1 MAFSL
6 FRRYHSYKSFN
17 GWLLF
22 DRFTENAYGL
32 FIYISLTLIKSINTL
47 QQTLQFSIIIK
58 KECQGR
64 KEATLKKELK
74 SVSGVSIDTEIV
86 FIRALQYCK
95 QKLLKRLQQCAI
107 TAEEN
112 TIQWVIVVPDI
123 WSEEARG
130 LMQQWAIRAN
140 LWDPSIS
147 NQLLLA
153 SENECRNMFVISELN
168 HGRNTKPL
176 KKGDCYVLMD
186 FGEAISDVACY
197 QVSGQFEVKEITTL
211 RIPWKFSCI
220 DQDIMNII
228 EQICGKKTVQDFQVE
243 TPECYAKLLNNITKS
258 RKGFFIHKK
267 TNGIHRIE
275 IPFEFVHFMDKRVT
289 GDLSDL

>member
-1 MAFSL
+1 
-6 FRRYHSYKSFN
+6 
-17 GWLLF
+17 
-22 DRFTENAYGL
+22 
-32 FIYISLTLIKSINTL
+32 
-47 QQTLQFSIIIK
+47 
-58 KECQGR
+58 QGR

-112 TIQWVIVVPDI
+112 AIQWVIVVPDI
-123 WSEEARG
+123 WNEEARG

-140 LWDPSIS
+140 LWDPSIPG
-147 NQLLLA
+147 QLLLA

-168 HGRNTKPL
+168 DSKPL

-197 QVSGQFEVKEITTL
+197 QVSGQFEVKEITTV
-211 RIPWKFSCI
+211 RIPWGFSCI
-220 DQDIMNII
+220 DQDIMKII
-228 EQICGKKTVQDFQVE
+228 EQICGKKVVQDFQAE
-243 TPECYAKLLNNITKS
+243 RPESYARLLDNITERRKS
-258 RKGFFIHKK
+258 FFINKK
-267 TNGIHRIE
+267 TNGIYRIE
-275 IPFEFVHFMDKRVT
+275 IPFEFVHFMEECVT
-289 GDLSDL
+289 GDLSDLVSNLEYLGESGLDFFFFLNN